1 MLFIKCNNSQGP
13 DVSVLNNKQ
22 MIIQC
27 FTNEIFERMHID
39 SLLYE
44 RNLALMVKP
53 YVIEWIFAVKECLN
67 IIIKTYGKKRNKQY
81 VL

>member
-1 MLFIKCNNSQGP
+1 MLFIKCKNSQGP

-22 MIIQC
+22 MIIEC

-53 YVIEWIFAVKECLN
+53 YVIE
-67 IIIKTYGKKRNKQY
+67 
-81 VL
+81 